1 MSLKASVLKVN
12 DSKRKII
19 KKEVMHI
26 LQYIDDE
33 IKKAYDQDKH
43 SVSVSLPIVFSLP
56 HMSNST
62 AQRIIYYDVLTNLL
76 DREFSVEID
85 ITPDKAIYDIT
96 WYNKEERD
104 EINHQ
109 MTVLAR
115 NTRKNPLNK
124 DL

>member
-1 MSLKASVLKVN
+1 MSLKASALKVN
-12 DSKRKII
+12 DSKRKAI
-19 KKEVMHI
+19 KKEVTHI
-26 LQYIDDE
+26 LLYVDDE

-43 SVSVSLPIVFSLP
+43 SVSVMLPIVFSLP

-62 AQRIIYYDVLTNLL
+62 AQRIIYYEVLINLL
-76 DREFSVEID
+76 DREFLVEID
-85 ITPDKAIYDIT
+85 ITPDKAIYEIT
-96 WYNKEERD
+96 WYSKEERD

-109 MTVLAR
+109 MVVLAK